1 MCSFLHLTARLPWL
15 IFCFAG
21 RMSTVVRP
29 SSPAKTAKHNEN
41 QWSRE
46 IDDLIRG
53 VSGGFMFGTPLLFTM
68 EVWWIGSTTT
78 PIRMIAA
85 LVVSYIIVFLLNR
98 TAGFRRT
105 KNIRF
110 IDAAIDSVDA
120 LALGLLC
127 TAFVLVLLREIT
139 TDTSS
144 NEAIGKII
152 YESVPFS
159 IGVALASQFLRK
171 GEDDQEQA
179 TNTESGLSKNDR
191 INETVADVGATII
204 GAIVI
209 AFNIAPTDEVV
220 MLAAAITSPWL
231 ITMIIMSIII
241 SYAIV
246 FEAGFADEQQRKQQ
260 KGVCQHPYSETL
272 LSYLVALLAAAF
284 MLWFFQQ
291 LDFSDPWQ
299 MWLSYTIILG
309 LPAAIGG
316 AAGRLAV

>member
-1 MCSFLHLTARLPWL
+1 
-15 IFCFAG
+15 
-21 RMSTVVRP
+21 MSSGVSP
-29 SSPAKTAKHNEN
+29 SSRTKTAKNTET
-41 QWSRE
+41 QWSHE

-53 VSGGFMFGTPLLFTM
+53 ISGGFLFGTPLLFTM
-68 EVWWIGSTTT
+68 EVWWIGSTTP

-85 LVVSYIIVFLLNR
+85 IVVSYIIVFMLNR

-105 KNIRF
+105 HNIRF

-127 TAFVLVLLREIT
+127 SASVLVLLREIT
-139 TDTSS
+139 TDTSL
-144 NEAIGKII
+144 NETIGKIV

-159 IGVALASQFLRK
+159 IGVALASQFLHK
-171 GEDDQEQA
+171 GEEDEERVD
-179 TNTESGLSKNDR
+179 NNKSRLSNNDR
-191 INETVADVGATII
+191 MNATLADVGATII

-209 AFNIAPTDEVV
+209 AFNIAPTDEVA
-220 MLAAAITSPWL
+220 MLSAAITSPWL
-231 ITMIIMSIII
+231 ITMIIVSIVI

-260 KGVCQHPYSETL
+260 KGICQHPYSETL
-272 LSYLVALLAAAF
+272 LSYLVALVAAAF
-284 MLWFFQQ
+284 MLWFFQR

-299 MWLSYTIILG
+299 MWLSHTIILG